1 MKNFIARLNQYCIS
15 AQLKEIALNTE
26 QTLDTSIY
34 AAIETALDV
43 TNRREDNMDEL
54 SGLEEADKVYDL
66 GTIVEGITLKF
77 PKARA
82 EDFGFGLSY
91 GLGSCTATA
100 YGTGFH
106 NAILPLADLEQ
117 PHFTAAGRFGKTI
130 FKRRLA
136 SLFVDTLKATFAKDS
151 WAAMELGI
159 KGTGKYTDSIT
170 KEIVNAAY
178 NATSLTLDANGVQG
192 ATAAER
198 LDNVHRIRCVV
209 PTTGEWEEVVYT
221 AVSGATPAII
231 TIEAPG
237 GAATL
242 VDYEIL
248 YAPTET
254 GWMTF
259 PAMQSESPLRVT
271 NLVLKLGGKW
281 DGADFL
287 GGRTFGP
294 EINSLEYN
302 LNNQILVEF
311 RIGGTGSYANYG
323 IRQGRIQ
330 TIKLDRELRDFIVKQ
345 SIKDNEYFGVSM
357 VATGAEFE
365 TGKNYAISIICPRC
379 NIATAPIR
387 VNGKFLVE
395 AGDIKVLEDSTYGS
409 VIARVDN
416 LIEGYAQAV

>member
-1 MKNFIARLNQYCIS
+1 MKNYIARLNQYCIS
-15 AQLKEIALNTE
+15 AQLKETALNTE

-34 AAIETALDV
+34 ADIGTVLDV

-66 GTIVEGITLKF
+66 GAIVEGVTLKF

-82 EDFGFGLSY
+82 EDFGFGLAY
-91 GLGSCTATA
+91 GLGSCTPSA

-106 NAILPLADLEQ
+106 NAILPLADLDH

-151 WAAMELGI
+151 WAALELGI
-159 KGTGKYTDSIT
+159 RGTGKYTDSIT
-170 KEIVNAAY
+170 KEVVNAAY
-178 NATSLTLDANGVQG
+178 NATSLTLDTNGVQG

-209 PTTGEWEEVVYT
+209 PTTEEWKEVVYT
-221 AVSGATPAII
+221 AVSAATPAII
-231 TIEAPG
+231 TIVAPG
-237 GAATL
+237 VAATM

-248 YAPTET
+248 YAPTEA

-259 PAMQSESPLRVT
+259 PAMQAESPLRVT
-271 NLVLKLGGKW
+271 DLVLKLGGKW
-281 DGADFL
+281 SGSEFL
-287 GGRTFGP
+287 GGRTLGP

-302 LNNQILVEF
+302 LNNQQLVEY
-311 RIGGTGSYANYG
+311 RIGGTGQYANYG
-323 IRQGRIQ
+323 VRQGRIQ
-330 TIKLDRELRDFIVKQ
+330 TLKLDRELRDFILKQ
-345 SIKDNEYFGVSM
+345 AIKDNEYFGASL

-365 TGKNYAISIICPRC
+365 TGKNY
-379 NIATAPIR
+379 
-387 VNGKFLVE
+387 K
-395 AGDIKVLEDSTYGS
+395 DIPEVQYSHC
-409 VIARVDN
+409 ADN
-416 LIEGYAQAV
+416 RQRQVPCRGRRSQNP